1 MRGKMGKEKGK
12 KKWKMKK
19 RRGQKEDGNDKDD
32 LLNIRT
38 EKKRKKVQ
46 KRKLEKR

>member
-1 MRGKMGKEKGK
+1 
-12 KKWKMKK
+12 MKK
-19 RRGQKEDGNDKDD
+19 RRGQKENGKDKDD

-46 KRKLEKR
+46 KRKLEKRQKVRIARKKK